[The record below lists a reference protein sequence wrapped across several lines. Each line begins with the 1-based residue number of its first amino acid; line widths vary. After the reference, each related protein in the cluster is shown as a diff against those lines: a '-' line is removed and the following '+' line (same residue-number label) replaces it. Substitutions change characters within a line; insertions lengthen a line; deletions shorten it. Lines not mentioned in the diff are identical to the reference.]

1 MILLKQSMGWV
12 IDSNRT
18 PKQMFQRLRCR
29 FLLSYLTV
37 MATVLGMS
45 SIAVYVFFTRSHEQH
60 LNNQLLTLAQAA
72 VPSLNAVKTEGLQSI
87 NQDLPWRELFKRDQ
101 SLEWFDANGQILAR
115 KGKIFSTLPLKRTD
129 QMIQQQGQIRT
140 LTIAVYSDSQSSVV
154 ADNLQRLE
162 LEGYIRASESTKETE
177 VAIARLIVC
186 LGIGKAI
193 ALIFIAIGAVWLT
206 QQALEPIEKNFQRLK
221 EFTADAS
228 HELRNP
234 LTAISTAIEV
244 MQSHPERI
252 HPSDAKKLV
261 AIASATDQLI
271 CLSEDLLFLAR
282 TDAVVVPS
290 VDGKHLYL
298 NEILHNVVELFKAYA
313 QEKGI
318 VLKLQLI
325 PSVLISG
332 EPTQLKRL
340 FANLVDNAIKYSLA
354 GGSVVISMVQQK
366 RCIVV
371 RVEDYGIG
379 IAPEYLPFVFQRF
392 WRADKARSPKTKGL
406 GLGLAIAQTIAH
418 QHGGKII
425 VSSTLGQGSCFQV
438 CLPIA

>member
-1 MILLKQSMGWV
+1 MILLKQFTGWV

-18 PKQMFQRLRCR
+18 PKQMFQYLRCR
-29 FLLSYLTV
+29 LLLSYLTV
-37 MATVLGMS
+37 MAAVLGTS
-45 SIAVYVFFTRSHEQH
+45 SIAVYAFVTRSHEQH

-72 VPSLNAVKTEGLQSI
+72 VPSLKDVKTEGLQSI

-101 SLEWFDANGQILAR
+101 SLEWFDANGKILAR
-115 KGKIFSTLPLKRTD
+115 KGKLFSTLPLRRTD
-129 QMIQQQGQIRT
+129 QIIQQQGQIRT
-140 LTIAVYSDSQSSVV
+140 LTIAVYSDSHSSVV
-154 ADNLQRLE
+154 ANNLQHLE

-177 VAIARLIVC
+177 IAIARLIVG

-206 QQALEPIEKNFQRLK
+206 QQALEPIEKSFQRLK

-261 AIASATDQLI
+261 AIASATEQLI
-271 CLSEDLLFLAR
+271 SLSEDLLFLAR
-282 TDAVVVPS
+282 TDAAVAPPA
-290 VDGKHLYL
+290 GWKHLYL
-298 NEILHNVVELFKAYA
+298 NEILYNTIELFKPCA

-318 VLKLQLI
+318 TLKLQFI
-325 PSVLISG
+325 PSILVKG

-340 FANLVDNAIKYSLA
+340 FANLIDNAIKYTIT
-354 GGSVVISMVQQK
+354 GGSVIISMLQQK

-371 RVEDYGIG
+371 RVEDDGIG

-418 QHGGKII
+418 QHGGKIT
-425 VSSTLGQGSCFQV
+425 VSSTLGEGSCFQV
-438 CLPIA
+438 YLPIA

>member
-1 MILLKQSMGWV
+1 MTLLKQFTGWAT
-12 IDSNRT
+12 DSNRT

-29 FLLSYLTV
+29 FLLTYLTV

-72 VPSLNAVKTEGLQSI
+72 VPSLNAVKTEGLQSV

-101 SLEWFDANGQILAR
+101 SLEWFDANGKILAR
-115 KGKIFSTLPLKRTD
+115 KGKIFSTLPLKRTN
-129 QMIQQQGQIRT
+129 QNIQQQGQIRT

-154 ADNLQRLE
+154 ADSLQRLE
-162 LEGYIRASESTKETE
+162 LEGYIRANESTKEIE
-177 VAIARLIVC
+177 SAIARLVIG
-186 LGIGKAI
+186 LGVGNAI
-193 ALIFIAIGAVWLT
+193 ALIFMAIGAVLLT
-206 QQALEPIEKNFQRLK
+206 QQTLEPIEKSFQRLK

-244 MQSHPERI
+244 MQSHPERV

-261 AIASATDQLI
+261 AIASAADQLVS
-271 CLSEDLLFLAR
+271 LSEDLLFLAR
-282 TDAVVVPS
+282 TDAVVAPPA
-290 VDGKHLYL
+290 GWKYLYL
-298 NEILHNVVELFKAYA
+298 NEILYNVVELFKPYA

-325 PSVLISG
+325 PSILVNS
-332 EPTQLKRL
+332 EPAQLKRL
-340 FANLVDNAIKYSLA
+340 FANLVDNALKYTIT
-354 GGSVVISMVQQK
+354 GGSVIISMVQQK
-366 RCIVV
+366 RYVVV
-371 RVEDYGIG
+371 RVEDNGIG

-392 WRADKARSPKTKGL
+392 WRADKARSPQTKGL

-418 QHGGKII
+418 QHGGKIT
-425 VSSTLGQGSCFQV
+425 VSSTLSVGSCFQV
-438 CLPIA
+438 YLPTA